1 MRPAPSVVAPV
12 SLVILSAICVF
23 GISCAQPPSEPS
35 NLGATAQ
42 GASAAS
48 KATPTPTP
56 TGTPARCSC
65 TSVSV
70 QFDPGGATPA
80 WGAYLVNGNSNWRV
94 GFRINVTCTGTGESN
109 KCTVFQI
116 ENGTLSWTIGGRNG
130 QIVGKESKVTKFQ
143 KGKLTDPWQKEY
155 SDALGADYP
164 ANTTD
169 KMSITLDMEFEIK
182 CVSSDGQSL
191 SKRFRIQGSVDAQA
205 AGRGAKPA
213 LTGGAVTFTPLG

>member
-1 MRPAPSVVAPV
+1 MRLRPSVFAVSVVA
-12 SLVILSAICVF
+12 LSVGGLF
-23 GISCAQPPSEPS
+23 GVSCAQPPSEPS
-35 NLGATAQ
+35 SLPGTAESARGAA
-42 GASAAS
+42 
-48 KATPTPTP
+48 TPTP

-94 GFRINVTCTGTGESN
+94 GFRINVTCTGTGQSN

-116 ENGTLSWTIGGRNG
+116 ENGMLTWTVGGRNG
-130 QIVGKESKVTKFQ
+130 QIVGKETKVTRFH
-143 KGKLTDPWQKEY
+143 KGKLTDPWEKEY

-164 ANTTD
+164 ANATD

-182 CVSSDGQSL
+182 CVSSDSQSL

-205 AGRGAKPA
+205 AARGARPT
-213 LTGGAVTFTPLG
+213 LGGGTITLTPLG